1 MRSALA
7 LVIALLTAHIQ
18 AEGLQTTNPHARL
31 RPTCARCIN
40 ASRC

>member
-7 LVIALLTAHIQ
+7 LVIALLTAHIH
-18 AEGLQTTNPHARL
+18 AEGPQTTNPHARL
-31 RPTCARCIN
+31 RPILRRCMN